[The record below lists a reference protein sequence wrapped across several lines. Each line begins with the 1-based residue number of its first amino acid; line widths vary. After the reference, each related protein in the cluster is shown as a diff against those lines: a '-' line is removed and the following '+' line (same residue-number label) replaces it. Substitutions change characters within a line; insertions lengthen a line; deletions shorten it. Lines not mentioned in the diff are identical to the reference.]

1 MRGAAARSPAAD
13 AADAA
18 GTAGGAVAERRVLL
32 LGTRSEGKLR
42 ELGPMLREAGFEPRT
57 LAELG
62 IAPDPAEDAVEAY
75 ETSRRTPSRRR
86 GTISTGCVRS
96 ARGLPRSCWPTIRD
110 SRCARCT
117 ARPASGASDGAADR
131 SRATRSNGANNAKLV
146 EALRGVGDRRA
157 RYVCVAAITSA
168 HGEWCGRGSCSGEIV
183 EVPRGEDGFGYDPH
197 FHSEELR
204 KTFGEA
210 TRAEKAEVGHRA
222 RAVRAVLE
230 LVRRAE
236 RTTSD
241 R

>member
-1 MRGAAARSPAAD
+1 M
-13 AADAA
+13 
-18 GTAGGAVAERRVLL
+18 LL

-75 ETSRRTPSRRR
+75 ETFEENALAKARYYFDR
-86 GTISTGCVRS
+86 VRS
-96 ARGLPRSCWPTIRD
+96 LGARAPALVLADDSGLEVRALHGAPGVRSKRW
-110 SRCARCT
+110 
-117 ARPASGASDGAADR
+117 SGGSLAGDALER
-131 SRATRSNGANNAKLV
+131 ANNAKLV

-210 TRAEKAEVGHRA
+210 TRAEKAEVSHRA